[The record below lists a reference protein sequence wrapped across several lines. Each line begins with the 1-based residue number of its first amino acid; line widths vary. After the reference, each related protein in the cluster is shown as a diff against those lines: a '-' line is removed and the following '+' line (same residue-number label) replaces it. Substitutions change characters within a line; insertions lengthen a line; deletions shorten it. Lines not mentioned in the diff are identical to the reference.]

1 MFGVLGYKADYDI
14 LSVGFNIACANIYLL
29 PLPFNPVISIQIG
42 SEPTSPDISLV
53 RTDPGN
59 KRVSDLSLGTASST
73 PLSSS
78 SSLSIPVYQTQ
89 LLSGTRSLDV
99 SSMNNSSASSSV
111 YHASPLS
118 SAVLNSSDSRGCS
131 TVLSSASTNQSKR
144 RRSGPPTPL
153 LNVTASNCAYGNFCE
168 VPATSGTVAI
178 TTSTNATRIRH
189 VSHMDSSQHHPRVT
203 SSDERSDGL
212 ISPPF
217 TSLTQLLL
225 QDFPATTPT
234 VPNGSG
240 RTSTENSPLAATAPT
255 SSYMSSEPYKG
266 LAGSSDR
273 EIHPG
278 STSSPFITNPTQ
290 RESGLFTF
298 QKECGKSTGSVTFI
312 TDPHPGRMW
321 STESSAVK
329 CKLNIFSWFFWLIYF
344 GYVLFL
350 FKILSYGFIFC

>member
-1 MFGVLGYKADYDI
+1 MHMQLMFGILGFKAGYDI
-14 LSVGFNIACANIYLL
+14 FSVGFNVAYANISL
-29 PLPFNPVISIQIG
+29 PLLLFNPVIPIQIG

-59 KRVSDLSLGTASST
+59 KRVSDLSLGTTASST

-78 SSLSIPVYQTQ
+78 SSLSVPVYQTQ
-89 LLSGTRSLDV
+89 LLFGPRSLDV
-99 SSMNNSSASSSV
+99 SSMNNSSASSSL

-131 TVLSSASTNQSKR
+131 AVLSSASTNRSKR

-153 LNVTASNCAYGNFCE
+153 LNVTASNCGYGNFCE
-168 VPATSGTVAI
+168 VPTTSSTVAI

-189 VSHMDSSQHHPRVT
+189 VSHMDGSQHHPRAT

-225 QDFPATTPT
+225 QDFPVTTPT
-234 VPNGSG
+234 VLNGSG
-240 RTSTENSPLAATAPT
+240 RTSTENSPLGATAPA
-255 SSYMSSEPYKG
+255 SSYVSSEPYKG

-290 RESGLFTF
+290 RDSGLFSF
-298 QKECGKSTGSVTFI
+298 QKECGNSTGSVTFI

-329 CKLNIFSWFFWLIYF
+329 CKLNIFP
-344 GYVLFL
+344 
-350 FKILSYGFIFC
+350 